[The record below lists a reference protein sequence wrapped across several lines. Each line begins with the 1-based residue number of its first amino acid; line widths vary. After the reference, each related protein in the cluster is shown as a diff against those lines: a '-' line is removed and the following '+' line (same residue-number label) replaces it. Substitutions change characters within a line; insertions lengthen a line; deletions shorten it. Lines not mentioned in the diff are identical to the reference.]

1 MNLELAAAA
10 AKLSFYAAGGVA
22 AGTALAA
29 PTLHLPAALVGRRV
43 RSSAA
48 LALLA
53 ATAGFFLLVLR
64 LDAGLEWE
72 LVRAVLDGPA
82 GHAVALQLAGGLLL
96 LAGAGAPRRSALG
109 ALALL
114 ASFGA
119 SGHAADH
126 GLLQA
131 FLTVAHVAAAAWW
144 LGGLLIVRAACA
156 ASPSGQAAILVRR
169 FSRLALI
176 LVASLAATGAF
187 LVWELVTIAGFET
200 SYART
205 LLAKLL
211 GVAAALAVAAR
222 SRLLHLP
229 ALVAGDPRPLRRTV
243 TIELALLAAALA
255 VTAWLTTFESPHALE

>member
-29 PTLHLPAALVGRRV
+29 LTLRLPAALVRRRV

-48 LALLA
+48 LALVA
-53 ATAGFFLLVLR
+53 ATAGFALLVLR
-64 LDAGLEWE
+64 LDAGLDWE

-82 GHAVALQLAGGLLL
+82 GYAMALQLTGGLVL
-96 LAGAGAPRRSALG
+96 LAGAGAPRWSALG

-126 GLLQA
+126 GLAEAL
-131 FLTVAHVAAAAWW
+131 LTVTHVAAAAWW
-144 LGGLLIVRAACA
+144 LGGLIIVRAACV
-156 ASPSGQAAILVRR
+156 ASPPDRALMVVSR
-169 FSRLALI
+169 FSRLALVV
-176 LVASLAATGAF
+176 VAGLAATGGF

-205 LLAKLL
+205 VLAKLL

-222 SRLLHLP
+222 SRLHHLP
-229 ALVAGDPRPLRRTV
+229 ALAAGDPRPLRRTV
-243 TIELALLAAALA
+243 TIELALLIAVLAL
-255 VTAWLTTFESPHALE
+255 TAWLTTFESPHVLE